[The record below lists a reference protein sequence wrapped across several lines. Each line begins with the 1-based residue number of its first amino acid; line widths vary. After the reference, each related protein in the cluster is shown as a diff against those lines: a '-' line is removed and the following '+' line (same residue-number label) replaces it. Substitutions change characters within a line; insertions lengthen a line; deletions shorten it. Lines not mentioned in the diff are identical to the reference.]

1 MLIYLQKQI
10 ERSSTTLKKE
20 PLFSYNPESGE
31 ASCLIEDKDG
41 NIIYGIAKC
50 HPDDMDMANEKTGCN
65 FAYKRA
71 YIKVLQAY
79 KKELKIQLGALNQL
93 YYSMNRSKYFNPKS
107 YENKM
112 LQRQIRQ
119 RQEDISYVNDSIKNA
134 KDELNYIIKEK
145 DKFYQGIRKHRNEAK
160 N

>member
-1 MLIYLQKQI
+1 M
-10 ERSSTTLKKE
+10 KKE
-20 PLFSYNPESGE
+20 PLFDYNPETGIS
-31 ASCLIEDKDG
+31 SCLIEDRDG

-50 HPDDMDMANEKTGCN
+50 HPDDMDMANEKTGCD
-65 FAYKRA
+65 FAYRRA

-79 KKELKIQLGALNQL
+79 KKELKTELKVLKQL

-119 RQEDISYVNDSIKNA
+119 RQEDIEYTNNAIKEA
-134 KDELNYIIKEK
+134 KNKLNYIINEK
-145 DKFYQGIRKHRNEAK
+145 DKFYKNIRKNRYQAK
-160 N
+160 E